1 MQQENF
7 SAPNAGGVSAPPSS
21 FTKSKKDLP
30 RLPPEVAGIQYNTC
44 KNPNCQN
51 FGVVAVDGALPGEVG
66 NYKRVSAAKNYYLL
80 QCGICGEMPP
90 LKSNQGIHEEM
101 QRIGRYLQEKEY
113 FCPNEACENH
123 TVPVGTKKAYRSFGT
138 NAHGSKRMQ
147 CCKCMKT
154 FVTTGKPAKGQ
165 HETHLNKSIFNM
177 LVNQVAL
184 SRIVKML
191 DISWE
196 VLYHRI
202 DFIHRQCLAFVAN
215 RERRLKTL
223 PIERLYMAVDRQD
236 YLVNWTERKDKRNVN
251 LMGIA
256 VSDNKTGYV
265 FANALNFDD
274 STNRIDV
281 EEHSNQIMDTSLPAP
296 FRKYARVWTKQDYI
310 ETRQR
315 KIPKSKTTPIP
326 GALVY
331 DIDEA
336 YKDAAQKSDVEVFDV
351 KTGEEQLPDYGM
363 QVHAEYTMIGLFKH
377 LKELIGNCQQWRFF
391 MDQESGI
398 RAAVFHAFADEIKSR
413 TCEAFYVR
421 INKNL
426 VQEDKLKLMNEAKQ
440 AFAEVRDANPGL
452 DDKQVELLMLKQ
464 EIAQKLIIGQY
475 KDSWIKAP
483 LPTMSEPEK
492 AMCWLTEHDG
502 FDEDHVAWLYNKA
515 SLHSVDSYFM
525 RTRRSIAMCERPMR
539 SQSNEG
545 RIWSAYQA
553 YNPSILKKMLEIY
566 RVYSNYCD
574 TPMQGKNKTTPA
586 MRLGLADAVLPLEDI
601 LYYKN

>member
-21 FTKSKKDLP
+21 FTKAKAELP

-44 KNPNCQN
+44 KNPKCGN
-51 FGVVAVDGALPGEVG
+51 FGVVPDEAAYPGEPG
-66 NYKRVSAAKNYYLL
+66 HYRRTGGGKNYPLL
-80 QCGICGEMPP
+80 MCGICGETPP
-90 LKSNQGIHEEM
+90 LKSNLGIYEEM
-101 QRIGRYLQEKEY
+101 QRIGRYLQEKAY

-123 TVPVGTKKAYRSFGT
+123 TVPVGTKKAYRAFGT

-202 DFIHRQCLAFVAN
+202 DFIHRQCMAFVAN

-223 PIERLYMAVDRQD
+223 PIERLYLAVDRQD

-274 STNRIDV
+274 SIDRNAV
-281 EEHSNQIMDTSLPAP
+281 EEHSNEIMDTALPSP
-296 FRKYARVWTKQDYI
+296 FRKYARVWTKADYL

-315 KIPKSKTTPIP
+315 KIPKAKRTPIP
-326 GALVY
+326 GALIS
-331 DIDEA
+331 DIAETYNDN
-336 YKDAAQKSDVEVFDV
+336 AQKDDVEVFDV
-351 KTGEEQLPDYGM
+351 KTGTEQLPDYGM
-363 QVHAEYTMIGLFKH
+363 QVHAEYTMIGVFKH

-398 RAAVFHAFADEIKSR
+398 RAAVLHAFSDEIKNR

-421 INKNL
+421 IAKGL
-426 VQEDKLKLMNEAKQ
+426 VQEEKLKIKNDARKE
-440 AFAEVRDANPGL
+440 FEEVWKMNPGL
-452 DDKQVELLMLKQ
+452 DEKQVELLMLKQ
-464 EIAQKLIIGQY
+464 EIAQKLVIGQY

-525 RTRRSIAMCERPMR
+525 RTRRSIAMCERPMHSSADR
-539 SQSNEG
+539 G
-545 RIWSAYQA
+545 RIWSAYQS
-553 YNPSILKKMLEIY
+553 YNPGVLKKMLEIY

-574 TPMQGKNKTTPA
+574 TPMQGKNKSTPA

-601 LYYKN
+601 LYYR